1 MKGEKKMLFIDE
13 NTISTIREYN
23 GRFVLTFYKNCKPV
37 FVKDYATFK
46 NAKIAESKL
55 MKKYYYGNEE

>member
-1 MKGEKKMLFIDE
+1 MLFIDE

-23 GRFVLTFYKNCKPV
+23 NRFVLTFYKNCKPV

-55 MKKYYYGNEE
+55 MKKYYYGKEK